1 MTDKMKKKILS
12 LVLCCVL
19 ISGLNSVQAFAASSD
34 SLQNQIDAN
43 KDKIDDLQDQKNQI
57 QNTKNQENDKLK
69 SIQDQL
75 DKKSLELQQSQGKVD
90 EYQGKIN
97 TLQGK
102 INSVQ
107 SDINKTSKDI
117 ESVEKDIEKKEQEE
131 AEKRELLGM
140 RLRAAYKT
148 NIGEQ
153 ILGVILG
160 SDNLTDFMQKMTV
173 ITTIMQKD
181 NELITEVKKVQED
194 LKSKQKDLSSK
205 KSELD
210 KQKSD
215 VVAQQSQLKSA
226 QQSLMQQRD
235 DNKQKYDELSS
246 LRNQQNSIISSLSD
260 TEKKIAAKVADLE
273 EDNESL
279 QKQLDSTFNSINNE
293 KADDGVASNGQAF
306 NKPASGPITDD
317 YGPRTNPVTGLKGFH
332 TGVDIGAPLG
342 APIKASKSGTVV
354 RVELNSIYGHM
365 VIIDHGNGYQ
375 TMYGHMKIVYV
386 QVGQKVTQSTV
397 IALVGSEG
405 RSTGPHV
412 HFEIRV
418 NGQAKNPH
426 DYVSGL

>member
-1 MTDKMKKKILS
+1 MKKKILS

-34 SLQNQIDAN
+34 TLQNQIDAN
-43 KDKIDDLQDQKNQI
+43 KDKIDDLQNQKNQI

-90 EYQGKIN
+90 EYQGHIN

-102 INSVQ
+102 INLVQ
-107 SDINKTSKDI
+107 SDINKISKDI

-131 AEKRELLGM
+131 AEKRDLLGM

-181 NELITEVKKVQED
+181 NELIAEVKKVQED
-194 LKSKQKDLSSK
+194 LKSKQKDLASK

-235 DNKQKYDELSS
+235 DNKHKYDELSS
-246 LRNQQNSIISSLSD
+246 LRNQQNNIISSLSD
-260 TEKKIAAKVADLE
+260 SEKKIAAKVDDLE
-273 EDNESL
+273 EDNEAL
-279 QKQLDSTFNSINNE
+279 QKQLDSMFNSINNE
-293 KADDGVASNGQAF
+293 KADDGATSNGQAF
-306 NKPASGPITDD
+306 IRPAVGPITDD
-317 YGPRTNPVTGLKGFH
+317 FGPRIHPIKHTLSNH
-332 TGVDIGAPLG
+332 TGVDIGGPKG

-354 RVELNSIYGHM
+354 RVQWDTVYGNM
-365 VIIDHGNGYQ
+365 VVIDHGNGYQ
-375 TMYGHMKIVYV
+375 TMYGHMKTVDV
-386 QVGQKVTQSTV
+386 QVGQKVNQGQT
-397 IALVGSEG
+397 IAYIDSQGIY
-405 RSTGPHV
+405 STGPHL

-418 NGQAKNPH
+418 NGQPQNPH
-426 DYVSGL
+426 NYVSGL